1 MRQGFFRHVAHD
13 HLRAGVTRFQVI
25 DDMAGEL
32 MRMGLPAAGLL
43 KTSKMFLMAVSWSR

>member
-32 MRMGLPAAGLL
+32 MRMGLPAAGAAQNKQNVLHDALL
-43 KTSKMFLMAVSWSR
+43 E